1 MPLKRKRKHKKRLA
15 LRIFLG
21 VLAALILTGGSYA
34 YSVYRNL
41 NKTTD
46 AIYSPVETLAVRAA
60 GVDLT
65 QQTPI
70 SILLMGIDNGTED
83 RAEAGR
89 SDTMIVATV
98 NPKTQTTTLVSI
110 PRDTFSEIVGNNSYD
125 KINHAYW
132 FGGAEMAIN
141 TVQKLLGIP
150 IDYYVSVNMEGL
162 QQLVDAVGGISVSS
176 PMAFTSGKYTFVE
189 GLNEMDGA
197 AALAYSRMRKD
208 DPNQDTGRQDRQ
220 RLVIESIIKKAAST
234 DILLNY
240 QDIFLSLSAN
250 VETNLQMSDYV
261 ALQQNGYVSAV
272 SNMKQDHLGGV
283 GGLRDDIYYSFVDG
297 AEMNRV
303 QEVLK
308 TELELK

>member
-176 PMAFTSGKYTFVE
+176 PMTFTSGNYTFVE

-283 GGLRDDIYYSFVDG
+283 GGLRDDVYYSFVDG

>member
-1 MPLKRKRKHKKRLA
+1 MPGKRKRKHKKRLA

-21 VLAALILTGGSYA
+21 VLAVLILTGGSYA

-46 AIYSPVETLAVRAA
+46 TIYTPVETQAVRGA

-83 RAEAGR
+83 RTEAGR

-110 PRDTFSEIVGNNSYD
+110 PRDTFSEIVGNDSYD

-150 IDYYVSVNMEGL
+150 IDYYISVNMEGL

-176 PMAFTSGKYTFVE
+176 PKAFTSGNYTFVE
-189 GLNEMDGA
+189 GLNEMDGS

-240 QDIFLSLSAN
+240 QDILLSLSAN
-250 VETNLQMSDYV
+250 VETNLQMSDYL

-283 GGLRDDIYYSFVDG
+283 GGLRNDIYYSFVDG

-308 TELELK
+308 TELELQ